1 MNPDFPDEGLWLRLR
16 LLERRNDYLQDQNTL
31 LQEAIGMICAAF
43 LDNSRG
49 LDTAIQAA
57 MALQER
63 TRQSSDQ
70 IQRPGPNRD
79 LEID

>member
-1 MNPDFPDEGLWLRLR
+1 MNPDYPDDSLWQRLR
-16 LLERRNDYLQDQNTL
+16 LLERQNDYLQDQNAM
-31 LQEAIGMICAAF
+31 LQEAIDMICAAF

-57 MALQER
+57 MTLQQR
-63 TRQSSDQ
+63 TRQGSDQ
-70 IQRPGPNRD
+70 IQRPARNRD